1 MEYICSKCG
10 RIFTNAGAK
19 TIHERVCDG
28 TIKQKKIYSDEELIF
43 VCECG
48 KKFHSKNSLSAHGI
62 HCKQYKKKE
71 KVSKYKIADDLYRCE
86 CGREFSNFQSMNA
99 HFGHCEEHRKIL
111 GKQKREYEHTN
122 HWENLSTERKQE
134 IGKKAGK
141 TLSNNI
147 KNGTTVPTWKGRHHT
162 EENKRKIR
170 EGMAKYFENNGY
182 GANTSEKACV
192 YIDRLNEQN
201 HWNLQHAKN
210 GGEIVVC
217 GYYLDG
223 YDKERNIVVEYDE
236 PYHYIDVYN
245 NILREKDIKRQN
257 EIIKEINPIFYRYN
271 QKIDLLYKINNG
283 PVGE

>member
-1 MEYICSKCG
+1 ME
-10 RIFTNAGAK
+10 
-19 TIHERVCDG
+19 E
-28 TIKQKKIYSDEELIF
+28 F

-48 KKFHSKNSLSAHGI
+48 RKFDNKKSLAAHGT
-62 HCKQYKKKE
+62 HCKQYVKQSKT
-71 KVSKYKIADDLYRCE
+71 SKYKTKEGLYVCE

-99 HFGHCEEHRKIL
+99 HFGHCEEHRKCL

-122 HWENLSTERKQE
+122 YWENISIEKQKEIHKKQGKILSEKYKNNELRCHNK
-134 IGKKAGK
+134 GKH
-141 TLSNNI
+141 LSED
-147 KNGTTVPTWKGRHHT
+147 H
-162 EENKRKIR
+162 KRKIR
-170 EGMAKYFENNGY
+170 EGMTRYFSRNGY

-192 YIDRLNEQN
+192 YIDRLNKQN

-271 QKIDLLYKINNG
+271 QKLDLLYKIN
-283 PVGE
+283 